1 MSSDLLDEVVVDIF
15 AEATPVTPASR
26 APWAA
31 CSRAST
37 GPSPASAAPGVP
49 AAGPCAWR
57 VRLGAL
63 LGRLAALSVIAAIAA
78 SLLFWATG
86 GRWMTVTTPSMGETA
101 PVGTL
106 ILSRPTAAADIAV
119 GDFIVFHPPT
129 APRESYSH
137 RVVAIDA
144 IGIHTQGDINGTQDP
159 WAVHDADLIGR
170 VVFRVWGGGYFMQ
183 LIPLLLVGGFTVFF
197 LARSYAPRGYRI
209 PVVTVGL
216 ALISSLALV
225 VVRPLVKAVTLSQLA
240 ENGTAAT
247 TLVPT
252 GLLPVHIQAYGGEGL
267 DLRPGEVG
275 RVVSS
280 TLAGDG
286 KFQTILTPH
295 LTPTL
300 WAVFIVIWGAPFV
313 VCTVAAIRLRKNID
327 E

>member
-1 MSSDLLDEVVVDIF
+1 M
-15 AEATPVTPASR
+15 
-26 APWAA
+26 
-31 CSRAST
+31 
-37 GPSPASAAPGVP
+37 
-49 AAGPCAWR
+49 
-57 VRLGAL
+57 
-63 LGRLAALSVIAAIAA
+63 LGRVAALSVIGAIAA
-78 SLLFWATG
+78 ALLFWATG

-106 ILSRPTAAADIAV
+106 ILSRPVDAADIAV
-119 GDFIVFHPPT
+119 GDFIVFHPPS
-129 APRESYSH
+129 APHETYSH

-144 IGIHTQGDINGTQDP
+144 AGMYTQGDINGTQDP
-159 WAVHDADLIGR
+159 WTVRGSDVVGR
-170 VVFRVWGGGYFMQ
+170 VVLRVWGGGYFLQ

-209 PVVTVGL
+209 PVVTVGI
-216 ALISSLALV
+216 ALVSSLALV

-240 ENGTAAT
+240 ENGTAST

-267 DLRPGEVG
+267 DLRPGQVG

-280 TLAGDG
+280 TMAGDG

-300 WAVFIVIWGAPFV
+300 WAIFIVIWGAPFV
-313 VCTVAAIRLRKNID
+313 VCTVAAMRLRKTVD